1 MMVGK
6 ILTVGTALTLT
17 VVGLAAT
24 AQDTKPAA
32 TTAPAAAGGATVF
45 GVDDVH
51 STALFRV
58 MHAGAGQFWGRFNDI
73 SGTFTLSDDP
83 AKLAF
88 MIDVAID
95 SVDSG
100 NDKLDGHLK
109 SPDFFNSKEFP
120 KMSFKSTGAK
130 KAGNGMF
137 EVMGDLTM
145 HGVTKPITAMVEI
158 TGQSS
163 MMGQRGGAEATFTVK
178 RSEFGMTYGVEK
190 GVIGDM
196 VKVVV
201 GLEGIVPT
209 K

>member
-1 MMVGK
+1 MVGK

-17 VVGLAAT
+17 FVGLAAT

-32 TTAPAAAGGATVF
+32 STAPAAAGSATVF

-145 HGVTKPITAMVEI
+145 HGVTKPIVAAVEF
-158 TGQSS
+158 TG
-163 MMGQRGGAEATFTVK
+163 MANMGKGTSAGFEAIFTVK
-178 RSEFGMTYGVEK
+178 RSDFGMKYGVEK
-190 GVIGDM
+190 GAIGDD

-201 GLEGIVPT
+201 ALEGGVA

>member
-1 MMVGK
+1 
-6 ILTVGTALTLT
+6 
-17 VVGLAAT
+17 
-24 AQDTKPAA
+24 
-32 TTAPAAAGGATVF
+32 
-45 GVDDVH
+45 
-51 STALFRV
+51 

-109 SPDFFNSKEFP
+109 SPDFFNAKEFP

-130 KAGNGMF
+130 KAANGMF
-137 EVMGDLTM
+137 EVMGELTM

-178 RSEFGMTYGVEK
+178 RSEFGMNYGVEK
-190 GVIGDM
+190 GMIGDM

-201 GLEGIVPT
+201 GLEGVVPT

>member
-1 MMVGK
+1 MVGK

-32 TTAPAAAGGATVF
+32 ATTTAAAGSATVF
-45 GVDDVH
+45 QVDDVH

-58 MHAGAGQFWGRFNDI
+58 LHAGAAQFWGRFNDI

-109 SPDFFNSKEFP
+109 SPDFFNSTEFP

-130 KAGNGMF
+130 KAANGMF

-163 MMGQRGGAEATFTVK
+163 MMGQRGGAEAIFTVK
-178 RSEFGMTYGVEK
+178 RSEFGMNYGVEK
-190 GVIGDM
+190 GMIGDM

-201 GLEGIVPT
+201 GLEGVVPT